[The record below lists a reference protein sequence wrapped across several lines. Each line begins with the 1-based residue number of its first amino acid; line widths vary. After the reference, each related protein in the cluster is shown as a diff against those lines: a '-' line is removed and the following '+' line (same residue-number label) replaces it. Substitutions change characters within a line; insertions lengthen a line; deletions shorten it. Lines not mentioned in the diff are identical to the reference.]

1 MKLIVAIVLSIVC
14 VLCAVKQ
21 LQCARILG
29 IVPTPSYSHQI
40 PYRPL
45 WIELNKRGH
54 DVVLITPSPIPNLN
68 LTNFTQIDI
77 GESYDKLRSIN
88 FINRR
93 FKQNGWLDFVYEI
106 LLNYCENIAHQV
118 LNHTEVKKL
127 YDPSSDAK
135 FDMVMAET
143 LYSPVMHSFAYRFNT
158 PIIGLSSLGILGIT
172 EHSLGGFML
181 PSHEYTWEM
190 EGHTGSDV
198 SFWRRLHNFV
208 AMWYNVNFL
217 YDNLYTSQHIIAE
230 KYFGIRLPPL
240 IDMLKNTSMLF
251 VNQADVMTPAR
262 PKLPNVITFTS
273 FHVDE
278 ISKPLP
284 KDLERFV
291 DDAREGFIYFSLG
304 SNALSSDLPRETM
317 QVFLDVFAKLPYRV
331 VWKFETEWLDKP
343 DNIFTG
349 KWLPQQSILA
359 HPNIKLFLYQGGL
372 QSSEEAVHFT
382 VPLVGFPV
390 LADQNYQV
398 RRMEALGVGKH
409 LDITT
414 VTRDE
419 LESAIRELINDSKY
433 KENMIKLKKIVNDNP
448 YDLVEHL
455 CWWTEYVI
463 RHKGAPHLRSSLADL
478 SWRHRNDI
486 DVVMFLTII
495 AFIVIIIV
503 FRITVKIIMH
513 FGTGT
518 KSRNWKQKKLAE
530 RGHDI
535 VLIGT
540 NYMNDLNGTNI
551 TQIIVDSPRDLID
564 KLDYISFRFKGISW
578 ITFNERFQG
587 DLGTILS
594 ENVFENPAVKKLY
607 APNSNEKFD
616 LVMAELLW
624 TPSLFAFAHRFNAP
638 LIGLSSLA
646 IPMFHEYLIGGLVLP
661 SHEST
666 WEMEK
671 KVGSN
676 LSFWQ
681 RVQNYLI
688 AWRLVYLSYRD
699 QILPQQ
705 TLAEKYLG
713 KDIPPLQDII
723 ANVSVVFVNQD
734 EYIYPAR
741 HKLPN
746 VIPFSTLHISSNLPP
761 MSKKLKRF
769 VDNAKNGF
777 VYLNFGTNVKCSFLP
792 NKTMQTLLDVFT
804 SLPYK
809 LVWKCDKDLPV
820 KSNNIFVLPWI
831 PQQTILAHQNI
842 KLFVYQGGLQSTEE
856 AVHFAVPVLGLPVVA
871 DQDYQVHRM
880 EALGVGKWL
889 EMTTLKADELKSV
902 TLEMIN
908 NKMYKQNMLKLK
920 NLTKDRPYDFTKHL
934 AWWTERFS
942 LTFGISAI
950 LCNEKL
956 PFYPSTIFFSNRVM
970 LNMFYYIH
978 ITYTNYCQ
986 IRTTVIITRRNYVH
1000 RISTITSPI
1009 IMILVPTHRR
1019 RCQPHKIIDTIT
1031 TFFSFSISAIGYSY
1045 SSSEFVN
1052 MKFTTVKILTIL
1064 CVLSAIEYIRCARI
1078 LGVIPTPSYS
1088 HQIMY
1093 TKLWLELGKRG
1104 HELVVVTT
1112 NPMSVLNIPNIT
1124 QIDISS
1130 SYGSLKNYNF
1140 IRNRFENL
1148 DWLEWA
1154 QEKQAD
1160 VIEMFSETVFSNQQV
1175 KDLYKPDSN
1184 QTFDVLIMEMMTI
1197 SAIFAFAHRFKAP
1210 TIGVT
1215 SMTMSVTE
1223 EDTIGGLVL
1232 PSHESTWESKT
1243 YTGLNLSFWQ
1253 RLYNFY
1259 NVWRHVYVI
1268 SHTVTSSQQS
1278 IAEKYLGSD
1287 IPHLVDIM
1295 RNNSLLFVNQ
1305 DDVVIPPKMR
1315 LPHIITY
1322 TSTHIGVNPTPLPK
1336 ELTRFLEDANDGFI
1350 YFNLGTNAPS
1360 SFMPPETLQI
1370 FIDVFSRLPY
1380 KVVWKMEKKLD
1391 GMPNNVFTASWFS
1404 QQSVLGHPKVKL
1416 FMYQGGVQSSQEAV
1430 HFAVPVLGLPVMADQ
1445 DFQVH
1450 KMENLGV
1457 GKSLELVTLTRTEL
1471 EKAILEMVTN
1481 KRYKERMLEVRR
1493 MVQDAPYDIGKHLI
1507 WWTEYVIRHKGAPH
1521 LRSNLVWQPWH
1532 QQFDRDIVIFLTFVM
1547 CIAASF
1553 ALFIA
1558 NKITVF
1564 IYKQRQLLI
1573 SKQKQKT
1580 G

>member
-40 PYRPL
+40 PFRPL
-45 WIELNKRGH
+45 WIELSKRGH

-88 FINRR
+88 FINLR
-93 FKQNGWLDFVYEI
+93 FKQNSWLDFLYGI

-135 FDMVMAET
+135 FDVVMAET
-143 LYSPVMHSFAYRFNT
+143 LYTPVMHSFAYRFNT

-190 EGHTGSDV
+190 EGRTGSDV
-198 SFWRRLHNFV
+198 SFWRRLQNFV
-208 AMWYNVNFL
+208 AMWRNVNFL

-251 VNQADVMTPAR
+251 VNQADIMTSAR

-317 QVFLDVFAKLPYRV
+317 QVFLDVFAKLPYRI

-343 DNIFTG
+343 DNVFTG

-390 LADQNYQV
+390 MADQNYQV
-398 RRMEALGVGKH
+398 RRMEALGVGKL

-463 RHKGAPHLRSSLADL
+463 RHNGAPHLRSSLADL
-478 SWRHRNDI
+478 PWRHRNDI

-513 FGTGT
+513 FGMGP
-518 KSRNWKQKKLAE
+518 KSRNWKQK
-530 RGHDI
+530 I
-535 VLIGT
+535 
-540 NYMNDLNGTNI
+540 N
-551 TQIIVDSPRDLID
+551 S
-564 KLDYISFRFKGISW
+564 
-578 ITFNERFQG
+578 
-587 DLGTILS
+587 
-594 ENVFENPAVKKLY
+594 VKKLY

-616 LVMAELLW
+616 LVMAELIW

-688 AWRLVYLSYRD
+688 AWRSVYLSYRD
-699 QILPQQ
+699 QLLPQQ

-723 ANVSVVFVNQD
+723 ANVSVVFANQD

-761 MSKKLKRF
+761 MSKELKRF

-777 VYLNFGTNVKCSFLP
+777 IYLNFGTNVKCSFLP
-792 NKTMQTLLDVFT
+792 NKIMQILLDVFT

-820 KSNNIFVLPWI
+820 KSDNIFVLPWI

-856 AVHFAVPVLGLPVVA
+856 AVHFAVPVLGLPVMA

-889 EMTTLKADELKSV
+889 EMTTLKADELRSV

-920 NLTKDRPYDFTKHL
+920 NLTKDRPYDLTKHL
-934 AWWTERFS
+934 AWWTEHVIRFKGATPLRS
-942 LTFGISAI
+942 SVAKQP
-950 LCNEKL
+950 CNYL
-956 PFYPSTIFFSNRVM
+956 
-970 LNMFYYIH
+970 
-978 ITYTNYCQ
+978 
-986 IRTTVIITRRNYVH
+986 H

-1009 IMILVPTHRR
+1009 IIILVPTHRR
-1019 RCQPHKIIDTIT
+1019 RCQPHEIIDTIT

-1045 SSSEFVN
+1045 SSSQFVN
-1052 MKFTTVKILTIL
+1052 MKFTSVKILTIL

-1124 QIDISS
+1124 QIDISK
-1130 SYGSLKNYNF
+1130 SYGSIKTYNF

-1160 VIEMFSETVFSNQQV
+1160 LIEMFSEIVFSNQQV
-1175 KDLYKPDSN
+1175 IDLYKPDSN

-1268 SHTVTSSQQS
+1268 SRTVTSRQQS

-1287 IPHLVDIM
+1287 IPHLVDIV

-1370 FIDVFSRLPY
+1370 FIDVFSSLPY

-1391 GMPNNVFTASWFS
+1391 GIPNNVFTASWFS

-1416 FMYQGGVQSSQEAV
+1416 FIYQGGVQSSQEAV
-1430 HFAVPVLGLPVMADQ
+1430 HFAVPVLGVPVMADQ

-1471 EKAILEMVTN
+1471 KKAILEMVTN

-1493 MVQDAPYDIGKHLI
+1493 MVQDTPYDIGKHLI

-1558 NKITVF
+1558 NKMTVF
-1564 IYKQRQLLI
+1564 IYKQRQLVI